1 MKRLILVT
9 TVFMFFNIIP
19 TVAQY
24 GPIPFYGDGTYH
36 TKTGVNTI
44 NEGQINCV
52 LWGATSDYFDA
63 PEIASSFETKHG
75 AIDAQGWIT
84 ADFSGD
90 GFCDILMGFAESI
103 DKIPFRM
110 LFYEP
115 EAGVFI
121 DASHLIKD
129 NVGQLGTR
137 KITTADLNNDGILDF
152 IANSHT
158 HYEENRQPD
167 AHHLDIILSETTG
180 TWVQINLAHAQSLP
194 PDPSLSPGYYHGHA
208 VGDVDNDGDVDIFLC
223 EGNGLLKSKLFMNNG
238 SGVFEERQAYDEE
251 AIDWGITVFNSH
263 TAELYDVNGDGFQ
276 DLLQWYNGQ
285 GVNSY
290 IIYGDGSGVFRGK
303 NIDKF
308 EDPRFEANLSILDY
322 DVLDINADGR
332 IDLIL
337 LMEDMSKA
345 QVHGQW
351 DMEIGVMLNVGNDS
365 EGKVIWDD
373 ISELINSGLRAQG
386 MNYAPE
392 GVAGWLD
399 YWFLYDLN
407 NDGVLDLI
415 PQEPFGR
422 PCGACD
428 KVFGDYNNFVLLGN
442 PDGPSFRFVPG
453 PYFRGPV
460 QLNSASGR
468 QLSWQVD
475 SVGHDVD
482 SWVIRHAPTPW
493 VKLSEEDMR
502 VDTISVSGLNM
513 ESFMAPRYEMN
524 RYYRVSSIDVNGI
537 ESPLSNLV
545 MVEANSAP
553 LAVLTAST
561 VQGQAPHA
569 IDFEAS
575 FSTDPNGDALTFV
588 WDFGDGA
595 TDSGETVSHTYTAAG
610 EYKVILTA
618 SDGALTGTDSLTVSI
633 ASGVDTES
641 VELPETF
648 VLKAAYPNPFNPTT
662 TITYGL
668 PAPAEVRIT
677 ATDLLGRQVATL
689 VAGETKAAGYH
700 RVQFNADGLASGTY
714 LIRMEA
720 GDFVATQQVV
730 LLK

>member
-1 MKRLILVT
+1 MILMVALI
-9 TVFMFFNIIP
+9 MP
-19 TVAQY
+19 TISISAAAQQ
-24 GPIPFYGDGTYH
+24 GPIPFYGDGTYEP
-36 TKTGVNTI
+36 KTGINSI

-52 LWGATSDYFDA
+52 LWGATNDYFNP
-63 PEIASSFETKHG
+63 PEIVSSYETVHG

-90 GFCDILMGFAESI
+90 GFCDIFMGFAESI
-103 DKIPFRM
+103 EKIPFRM

-115 EAGVFI
+115 ETGTFV
-121 DASHLIKD
+121 DVSHLIKE

-137 KITTADLNNDGILDF
+137 KITTADLNNDGISDF

-167 AHHLDIILSETTG
+167 AHHLDIILSDATG
-180 TWVQINLAHAQSLP
+180 TWRQINLAHAQALP
-194 PDPSLSPGYYHGHA
+194 PDPSLNPGYFHGHA
-208 VGDVDNDGDVDIFLC
+208 VGDVDNDGDVDIYLC
-223 EGNGLLKSKLFMNNG
+223 EGNGLFTSKMFMNNG
-238 SGVFEERQAYDEE
+238 LGVFEERSAYDQE
-251 AIDWGITVFNSH
+251 AIDRGMTVYNSH
-263 TAELYDVNGDGFQ
+263 TAELYDLNGDGFQ

-290 IIYGDGSGVFRGK
+290 VIYGDGSGVFKGN
-303 NIDKF
+303 NIDTF
-308 EDPRFEANLSILDY
+308 EDPRFGSNLSILDF
-322 DVLDINADGR
+322 DALDLNADGR
-332 IDLIL
+332 VDLIL
-337 LMEDMSKA
+337 LLEDMA
-345 QVHGQW
+345 NAYVHGQW
-351 DMEIGVMLNVGNDS
+351 DMELGVMLNMGNDS

-373 ISELINSGLRAQG
+373 ISEVINSGLRAQG

-407 NDGVLDLI
+407 HDGVADLI

-428 KVFGDYNNFVLLGN
+428 KVFGDFNNFVLLGN
-442 PDGPSFRFVPG
+442 PEGPSFRFVPG

-460 QLNSASGR
+460 QLDGGPGR
-468 QLSWQVD
+468 LLSWQVD

-482 SWVIRHAPTPW
+482 SWIIRHAATPW

-502 VDTISVSGLNM
+502 VDTISVSGLNV
-513 ESFMAPRYEMN
+513 ESFMAPQYEMD
-524 RYYRVSSIDVNGI
+524 RYYRVSSIDINGI

-561 VQGQAPHA
+561 AQGQAPYA
-569 IDFEAS
+569 IDFDAS
-575 FSTDPNGDALTFV
+575 FSTDPNGDALTFS

-595 TDSGETVSHTYTAAG
+595 TGSGETVSHTYTAAG
-610 EYKVILTA
+610 EYSVVLTA
-618 SDGALTGTDSLTVSI
+618 SDGVLTGTDSLTVSI

-641 VELPETF
+641 FELPETF
-648 VLKAAYPNPFNPTT
+648 VLQAAYPNPFNPTT
-662 TITYGL
+662 TVTYGL
-668 PAPAEVRIT
+668 PAASEVRIT

-689 VAGETKAAGYH
+689 VADGVKTAGYH
-700 RVQFNADGLASGTY
+700 TVQFNADGLASGTY

-720 GDFVATQQVV
+720 GDFVAIQQVV